1 MKGLVIRSL
10 AILILLMTFAGALAQ
25 DVYKWVDEN
34 GEVHYSQTLPP
45 ERAGEAHDRLTGDG
59 LLAERVDRV
68 KTADELAE
76 LQAQREQQRE
86 QAEQERIQAQQDR
99 LFLAAYP
106 TEQDVRRTIETRRET
121 VMSERSS
128 VESLID
134 QSRSRF
140 VATVRQAAELERTGK
155 PVPAYLVE
163 RIDEARAGI
172 RELTRRLEEID
183 KRLASLDDELATE
196 LARHRRLTD
205 SG

>member
-1 MKGLVIRSL
+1 MKNLLVT
-10 AILILLMTFAGALAQ
+10 ILLMMSAGALAQ

-59 LLAERVDRV
+59 LVAERVDRV
-68 KTADELAE
+68 KTADELSA
-76 LQAQREQQRE
+76 LAAQREQERE

-106 TEQDVRRTIETRRET
+106 TEQDVRRTIQSRRET
-121 VMSERSS
+121 VMSERDS
-128 VESLID
+128 VESLIE

-140 VATVRQAAELERTGK
+140 VATVQQAAEFERTGK

-163 RIDEARAGI
+163 RIDNARSGI
-172 RELTRRLEEID
+172 RELNRRLDEID
-183 KRLASLDDELATE
+183 ERLASLDEELASE
-196 LARHRRLTD
+196 LARHRRLTG

>member
-1 MKGLVIRSL
+1 MKYLLIT
-10 AILILLMTFAGALAQ
+10 ILLVMCVGALAQ

-45 ERAGEAHDRLTGDG
+45 ERAGEAHDRLTRDG
-59 LLAERVDRV
+59 LVAERVDRV

-76 LQAQREQQRE
+76 LAAQREQERE
-86 QAEQERIQAQQDR
+86 LAEQERIQAQQDR

-121 VMSERSS
+121 VMSERDS
-128 VESLID
+128 VESLIE

-140 VATVRQAAELERTGK
+140 VATVQQAAELERSGK

-163 RIDEARAGI
+163 RIDEARTGI
-172 RELTRRLEEID
+172 RDLNRRLREID
-183 KRLASLDDELATE
+183 ERLASLEQELASE
-196 LARHRRLTD
+196 LHGTAV
-205 SG
+205 

>member
-1 MKGLVIRSL
+1 MKGLAIRSL
-10 AILILLMTFAGALAQ
+10 LVLILLMTFAGALAQ

-45 ERAGEAHDRLTGDG
+45 ERAAGAHDRLTRDG
-59 LLAERVDRV
+59 LLAERIDRV
-68 KTADELAE
+68 KTSDELAE
-76 LQAQREQQRE
+76 LEAQRAQQRE
-86 QAEQERIQAQQDR
+86 QAEQARIQAQQDR

-121 VMSERSS
+121 VMSERDS
-128 VESLID
+128 VESLIE

-140 VATVRQAAELERTGK
+140 VATVRQAAEMERSGK
-155 PVPAYLVE
+155 AVPEYLVE
-163 RIDEARAGI
+163 RIEEARAGI
-172 RELTRRLEEID
+172 RELTRRLDEID
-183 KRLASLDDELATE
+183 ERLASLDEELASE

>member
-1 MKGLVIRSL
+1 MKNLVMTILLTASTGLV
-10 AILILLMTFAGALAQ
+10 AQ

-45 ERAGEAHDRLTGDG
+45 ERAGEAHDRLTADG
-59 LLAERVDRV
+59 LVAERVDRV

-76 LQAQREQQRE
+76 LQARRAEQRE

-106 TEQDVRRTIETRRET
+106 TEEDVRRTIETRRET
-121 VMSERSS
+121 VMSERQS
-128 VESLID
+128 VQSLIE
-134 QSRSRF
+134 QSRARF
-140 VATVRQAAELERTGK
+140 VATVQQAAELERTGK
-155 PVPAYLVE
+155 PVPDYLVE

-172 RELTRRLEEID
+172 RELTRRLDEID
-183 KRLASLDDELATE
+183 KRLETLDEDLVSE